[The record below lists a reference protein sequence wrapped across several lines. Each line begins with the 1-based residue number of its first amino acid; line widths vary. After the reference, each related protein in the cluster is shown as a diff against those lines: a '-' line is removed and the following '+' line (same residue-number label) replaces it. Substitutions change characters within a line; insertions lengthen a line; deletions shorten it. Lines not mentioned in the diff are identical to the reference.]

1 MKRDKSFFTLVTLSM
16 LVSVKALLHKVIS
29 REAFECFIRQA
40 NFIPLAAMAPKPTFC
55 EMQVPGAKS
64 ESSKV
69 SNAMLDD

>member
-1 MKRDKSFFTLVTLSM
+1 MKRDKSFFTLVTRSM
-16 LVSVKALLHKVIS
+16 LVSVKVLLHKVIS

-40 NFIPLAAMAPKPTFC
+40 NSIAMAPKPTFC

-64 ESSKV
+64 ESWKV

>member
-1 MKRDKSFFTLVTLSM
+1 MKRDKSFFTLVTRSR
-16 LVSVKALLHKVIS
+16 LVSVKVLLHKVIS

-40 NFIPLAAMAPKPTFC
+40 NSIPLAAMAPKPIFC

-64 ESSKV
+64 ESWKV